1 MGHEQVA
8 SQVLVSAAWQQL
20 VHADRVRA
28 LAATD
33 PMDVRVQPVDQ
44 GCWRVVDA
52 TAVWGDPEMLLG
64 FIERTVDGF
73 DCTLMASLHEHRHA
87 ASLEAAHQYFEDQ
100 CGHPDEAP
108 C

>member
-1 MGHEQVA
+1 MGHEQGT
-8 SQVLVSAAWQQL
+8 QHLEVSEVWQQL
-20 VHADRVRA
+20 IQADRVRA

-33 PMDVRVQPVDQ
+33 PMDVRVQPVDA

-52 TAVWGDPEMLLG
+52 AAEWGDPEMLLG

-73 DCTLMASLHEHRHA
+73 TCTLMASLHERRLTG
-87 ASLEAAHQYFEDQ
+87 SLAAAHEYFEEH
-100 CGHPDEAP
+100 CGHADEAP